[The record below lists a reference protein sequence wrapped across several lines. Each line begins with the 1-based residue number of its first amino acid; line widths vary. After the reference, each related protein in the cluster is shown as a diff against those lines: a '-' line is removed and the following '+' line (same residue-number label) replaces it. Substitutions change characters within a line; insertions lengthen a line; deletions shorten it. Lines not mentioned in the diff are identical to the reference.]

1 MTTRECERFSFT
13 RSDYM
18 ILRTTE
24 TTTRTASGK
33 SWKAHPDTVE
43 REIITPE
50 HYTNIVTSVPFFNR
64 FGYGASCR
72 AVCNYTVAGY
82 VPTTITSISPNRE
95 TKQVITISFID
106 RSRME
111 SAAGYREKEIMQN
124 ATSFKCEY
132 TPGNYRI
139 YLFDSNGWEIGIYNN
154 SKHIWE
160 G

>member
-13 RSDYM
+13 RTGYM

-33 SWKAHPDTVE
+33 SWKAHPDTIVN
-43 REIITPE
+43 EIITPE

-82 VPTTITSISPNRE
+82 VPVRITSIAPNRE
-95 TKQVITISFID
+95 TKSVITISFID
-106 RSRME
+106 RSQME
-111 SAAGYREKEIMQN
+111 RAAGYREREIMQY
-124 ATSFKCEY
+124 AKGFRRVWQD
-132 TPGNYRI
+132 GNDRI
-139 YLFDSNGWEIGIYNN
+139 YLLDSDGCEIGIYNN
-154 SKHIWE
+154 SKHVWE